1 MRNIIKFCSITQ
13 SNSAHIHT
21 QLDYVITQLNC
32 VANVI
37 ELRWEHNQIAFVT
50 QSNCVTYLE
59 NNFVQKKNWEIQTG
73 VDSVK
78 DFFYEDSSTKI
89 RKMLQQRN
97 FISKAYGS
105 IDGETG
111 KDISAYFRLELNE
124 QNFVAHPCF
133 GILFKRLKICCGR
146 NFFMFCNSMLTPTNT
161 IF

>member
-1 MRNIIKFCSITQ
+1 MRNIIKLRSITQ
-13 SNSAHIHT
+13 SNSANIHT

-37 ELRWEHNQIAFVT
+37 ELRWEHNHIAFVT

-73 VDSVK
+73 VDSVQ
-78 DFFYEDSSTKI
+78 DVFLRGFFNQNT
-89 RKMLQQRN
+89 KMLQQRN

-133 GILFKRLKICCGR
+133 GILFKRIEICYGR
-146 NFFMFCNSMLTPTNT
+146 NFFLFCNSMLTPTNA